1 MSTTHRIALIPG
13 DGIGKEVAPEG
24 MRVVQAAAQR
34 FGLSLEVT
42 EFDWASC
49 DWYLKHGEMMPPDW
63 KAQLQGMDAI
73 FFGAVG
79 WPATVPDHISLWG
92 SLLKFRREFDQYV
105 NLRPV
110 RLFDGVPCPLA
121 GRKPGDLDYLIVR
134 ENTEGEYTN
143 LGGIM
148 FAGTEREVV
157 IQESVFSRHGTDRVL
172 KYAFELAKQRA
183 RKHLTVATKSN
194 GVAISMPWWDGRADA
209 MAVHYPD
216 VAVDRFGRLDI
227 VIANAGI
234 TLFGDFLSYPETD
247 LRRVLDLNA
256 AGTFLL
262 AQAAARQMVSQG
274 TGGSLLFM
282 SSVVG
287 HQAHKG
293 LAAYAMTK
301 AALEMLAKNLV
312 IELSGYGINV
322 NTVAPGATLT
332 ERTLEDANYTAI
344 WSEITPMRRPATV
357 ADIAAAARFLVSD
370 EARHITGQSLIIDG
384 GWTSVSPNPY

>member
-1 MSTTHRIALIPG
+1 MQGHLTTRLKGKTAIVTGAGQGIGLEICRTLLLDGCRVVLNEIDPALADAASDKLAGLGGLEIVPG
-13 DGIGKEVAPEG
+13 DAGE
-24 MRVVQAAAQR
+24 AAIIQQMVDTAVKH
-34 FGLSLEVT
+34 FG
-42 EFDWASC
+42 
-49 DWYLKHGEMMPPDW
+49 
-63 KAQLQGMDAI
+63 Q
-73 FFGAVG
+73 
-79 WPATVPDHISLWG
+79 
-92 SLLKFRREFDQYV
+92 
-105 NLRPV
+105 
-110 RLFDGVPCPLA
+110 
-121 GRKPGDLDYLIVR
+121 
-134 ENTEGEYTN
+134 
-143 LGGIM
+143 
-148 FAGTEREVV
+148 
-157 IQESVFSRHGTDRVL
+157 
-172 KYAFELAKQRA
+172 
-183 RKHLTVATKSN
+183 
-194 GVAISMPWWDGRADA
+194 
-209 MAVHYPD
+209 
-216 VAVDRFGRLDI
+216 LDI

-234 TLFGDFLSYPETD
+234 TLFGDFLSYPEAD

-322 NTVAPGATLT
+322 NTIAPGATLT

-357 ADIAAAARFLVSD
+357 GDIAAVARFLVSD